1 MKTILS
7 LVLVTVLSF
16 APYGYAQTLPA
27 DFSRV
32 LVSNGLSSPTAF
44 TFTPDGSD
52 IFITQ
57 QGGKLRLIQN
67 GVLVTDPVVTLTVNN
82 TGERGLIGVAVHPD
96 YASNHYVYLY
106 YTVPAGAERSAAFN
120 KIVRITVN
128 GTTMAAGSLVT
139 ILELND
145 LSASHTNHNGG
156 AMAFGPD
163 GKLYVAVGEN
173 ATGTN
178 AQNLDNYL
186 GKVLRINADGSVP
199 EGNPFTGNEAKS
211 RIWAYGLRNPYS
223 ITFDRISGRL
233 FVNDVGEGTW
243 EEINDATTGGLN
255 FGWPNKEGFCTTNC
269 TNYTQPIHVYGH
281 ASDTDGKGC
290 SIVGG
295 TFFNPVSTTYPVSY
309 RGQYFFNDYCGEWIN
324 DISVSNP
331 DQQYSFGTDVGG
343 GLTYLVTSL
352 DGELYYLSRND
363 QSLYKISYST
373 SFAAPSISDQ
383 PDDVTVS
390 TGDAVS
396 FTVNASGVG
405 VLSYQWYKNG
415 EPIADADQFSFSIAH
430 AGSSDQGSYSVLVSS
445 VNGSVLS
452 DVAMLI
458 VNNTTAVTDPVKND
472 LFHVFPNPSSG
483 KVSIRMMAN
492 TNNFIAVSIRNGQ
505 GEELSKQQISAT
517 GAEVDLS
524 SYPNGLYFL
533 QIEGYHAKVI
543 KQ

>member
-7 LVLVTVLSF
+7 FVVMIVLSF
-16 APYGYAQTLPA
+16 AKCGYAQTLPTG
-27 DFSRV
+27 FSRV
-32 LVSNGLSSPTAF
+32 LISSGLSSPTAF
-44 TFTPDGSD
+44 AFTPDGSD
-52 IFITQ
+52 IFVTQ

-67 GVLVTDPVVTLTVNN
+67 GVMVTDPVVTLTVNN

-96 YASNHYVYLY
+96 FATNHYVYLY
-106 YTVPAGAERSAAFN
+106 HTVPAGVERTAAFN
-120 KIVRITVN
+120 KIVRLTMN
-128 GTTMAAGSLVT
+128 GATMAAGSLVT

-145 LSASHTNHNGG
+145 LSSQHTNHNGG
-156 AMAFGPD
+156 AIAFGPD

-173 ATGTN
+173 ATGAN
-178 AQNLDNYL
+178 AQDLDNYL
-186 GKVLRINADGSVP
+186 GKILRVNPDGSVP
-199 EGNPFTGNEAKS
+199 KGNPFTGNDAKS

-281 ASDTDGKGC
+281 ASNTDGQGC

-309 RGQYFFNDYCGEWIN
+309 RHQYFFNDYCGKWIN

-331 DQQYSFGTDVGG
+331 DEQYSFGTDMGG

-352 DGELYYLSRND
+352 DGELYYLSRGD

-373 SFAAPSISDQ
+373 SFAPPSISDQ
-383 PDDVTVS
+383 PDDATVS
-390 TGDAVS
+390 TGDPAS
-396 FTVNASGVG
+396 FNVVAYGSGA
-405 VLSYQWYKNG
+405 LTYQWYKNG
-415 EPIADADQFSFSIAH
+415 EVITGANQLSYSISQ
-430 AGSSDQGSYSVLVSS
+430 AGSSDQGTYSVLVSS
-445 VNGSVLS
+445 IYGSILS
-452 DVAMLI
+452 DVGMLI
-458 VNNTTAVTDPVKND
+458 VNNATAVTDPIKNNV
-472 LFHVFPNPSSG
+472 FNVFPNPSSG
-483 KVSIRMMAN
+483 KVNIALN
-492 TNNFIAVSIRNGQ
+492 TNTNDFIEVSIRNGQ
-505 GEELSKQQISAT
+505 GEELSKQQIPVA

-533 QIEGYHAKVI
+533 QVQGYGAIVI

>member
-1 MKTILS
+1 MKVIIH
-7 LVLVTVLSF
+7 LVFVIVLCVVE
-16 APYGYAQTLPA
+16 YGYSQTLP
-27 DFSRV
+27 DNFSRV

-44 TFTPDGSD
+44 AFTPNGADV
-52 IFITQ
+52 FVTQ
-57 QGGKLRLIQN
+57 QGGKLRLIHN
-67 GVLVTDPVVTLTVNN
+67 GTLVTDPVVTLTVNN

-96 YASNHYVYLY
+96 YANNHYVYLY
-106 YTVPAGAERSAAFN
+106 HTVPAGAERTAAFN
-120 KIVRITVN
+120 KIVRITID
-128 GTTMAAGSLVT
+128 GIAMAESSLVT

-145 LSASHTNHNGG
+145 LSSSHTNHNGG

-255 FGWPNKEGFCTTNC
+255 FGWPNEEGFCTTNC
-269 TNYTQPIHVYGH
+269 NDYTQPLHVYGH

-309 RGQYFFNDYCGEWIN
+309 RNQYFFNDYCGEWIN
-324 DISVSNP
+324 DISVSDP
-331 DQQYSFGTDVGG
+331 DQQYSFGTNMGG

-352 DGELYYLSRND
+352 DGELYYLSRDD

-373 SFAAPSISDQ
+373 SFAPPSITDQ
-383 PDDVTVS
+383 PDDMTVS
-390 TGDAVS
+390 TGDEATFNVA
-396 FTVNASGVG
+396 ASGTG

-415 EPIADADQFSFSIAH
+415 VAIDDADQSSFEISH
-430 AGSSDQGSYSVLVSS
+430 TGSSDQGMYSVLVSS
-445 VNGSVLS
+445 VNGSILS
-452 DVAMLI
+452 DVAMLS
-458 VNNTTAVTDPVKND
+458 VNNATAVTDPIKNNY
-472 LFHVFPNPSSG
+472 FQVFPNPSSG
-483 KVSIRMMAN
+483 KVSIAMT
-492 TNNFIAVSIRNGQ
+492 TNSSDIIEVNIRNGQ
-505 GEELSKQQISAT
+505 GEELSKQQIPAV
-517 GAEVDLS
+517 GASIDLS

-533 QIEGYHAKVI
+533 QVQGYVTKVI